1 MAIGNRQIG
10 WSQES
15 NLLWNISAQIQ
26 KLISVISKS
35 LAPKYKVYTALL
47 TQSGDR
53 GNIDTICDGELIV
66 GVTYY
71 INNNVNGDFTNV
83 GAPNN
88 TNGTYFI
95 ATGTTPNSW
104 GLSALCDT
112 LTFVPDAPVVT
123 VLENTIGNI
132 WFTYD
137 NPGYYEINSDGLFII
152 DKTWG
157 NSNFVYDLANGI
169 YQPVFVNVSSP
180 QGADLPNIIQVR
192 TVGGDYNGDS
202 LLNNTPIEIRV
213 YN

>member
-1 MAIGNRQIG
+1 M
-10 WSQES
+10 
-15 NLLWNISAQIQ
+15 
-26 KLISVISKS
+26 SKS
-35 LAPKYKVYTALL
+35 LQERLNSLERKYRSLCCKANSETPSAPAYKVFTALL
-47 TQSGDR
+47 TQSGNR
-53 GNIDTICDGELIV
+53 GDIDTICDGELIV

-132 WFTYD
+132 WFTYEVT
-137 NPGYYEINSDGLFII
+137 GSYGINSNGLFIPN
-152 DKTWG
+152 KTYADFKVVFGSQWDR
-157 NSNFVYDLANGI
+157 NIWENYEESNFPNTLLIKNYSLDTGAPIDGI
-169 YQPVFVNVSSP
+169 D
-180 QGADLPNIIQVR
+180 GAR
-192 TVGGDYNGDS
+192 
-202 LLNNTPIEIRV
+202 IEIRV

>member
-1 MAIGNRQIG
+1 M
-10 WSQES
+10 
-15 NLLWNISAQIQ
+15 
-26 KLISVISKS
+26 SKS
-35 LAPKYKVYTALL
+35 LQERLNSLERKYRSLCCKANSETPSAPAYKVFTALL
-47 TQSGDR
+47 AQSGNRGDR
-53 GNIDTICDGELIV
+53 DTICDGELIV

-123 VLENTIGNI
+123 VLENTIGNV
-132 WFTYD
+132 WFTYEVT
-137 NPGYYEINSDGLFII
+137 GSYGINSNGLFIPN
-152 DKTWG
+152 KTYADFKVVFGSQWDR
-157 NSNFVYDLANGI
+157 NIWENYEESNFPNTLLIKNYSLDTGAPIDGI
-169 YQPVFVNVSSP
+169 D
-180 QGADLPNIIQVR
+180 GAR
-192 TVGGDYNGDS
+192 
-202 LLNNTPIEIRV
+202 IEIRV